1 MKSYLTNIIVGR
13 NSVIDALANGY
24 DIEKIYIQNNINIK
38 LNFKNIEYVSKEK
51 LNSLTD
57 QNHQGIIAIIKP
69 FNYADFNEL
78 ILKKPE
84 QVIILDH
91 IQDPHNLGAI
101 MRSANAFG
109 LKWIIIPKDRAA
121 SVNATALKIS
131 SGGFNGLKIVKNS
144 SLNTTINKL
153 KEIGYWVYA
162 TSLDNKSIN
171 INDVKFN
178 TPTVLII
185 GNEQKGVSNTLLKL
199 SDQNIYIPQAG
210 TVQSLNASVAAGIC
224 FYCLKNK

>member
-1 MKSYLTNIIVGR
+1 MTNIIVGK
-13 NSVIDALANGY
+13 NSVFDALENGFNV
-24 DIEKIYIQNNINIK
+24 EKIFVQKNINMKI
-38 LNFKNIEYVSKEK
+38 NFHNIEYVSKEK
-51 LNSLTD
+51 LNDLTD
-57 QNHQGIIAIIKP
+57 QNHQGIIAVIKP

-78 ILKKPE
+78 VIKKPQ

-101 MRSANAFG
+101 MRSANVFD
-109 LKWIIIPKDRAA
+109 LKWIILPKDRAA

-131 SGGFNGLKIVKNS
+131 SGGFNGLKIIKVP
-144 SLNTTINKL
+144 SLNNVINKL

-162 TSLDNKSIN
+162 TSLDKNSVN

-178 TPTVLII
+178 SPTVLII

-199 SDQNIYIPQAG
+199 SDQNIYIPQYG

>member
-1 MKSYLTNIIVGR
+1 MKSYLTNIIVGK
-13 NSVIDALANGY
+13 NSVFDALENGFNV
-24 DIEKIYIQNNINIK
+24 EKIFVQKNINMKI
-38 LNFKNIEYVSKEK
+38 NFHNIEYVSKEK
-51 LNSLTD
+51 LNDLTD
-57 QNHQGIIAIIKP
+57 QNHQGIIAVIKP

-78 ILKKPE
+78 VIKKPQ

-101 MRSANAFG
+101 MRSANVFD
-109 LKWIIIPKDRAA
+109 LKWIILPKDRAA

-131 SGGFNGLKIVKNS
+131 SGGFNGLKIIKVP
-144 SLNTTINKL
+144 SLNNVINKL

-162 TSLDNKSIN
+162 TSLDKNSVN

-178 TPTVLII
+178 SPTVLII

-199 SDQNIYIPQAG
+199 SDQNIYIPQYG